1 MKKTTHRQ
9 LLAIIRKAEYVL
21 GYFPAKAS
29 NWDQS
34 GYQLV
39 FGWYTPIKA
48 NGKKI
53 GKRSESHVV
62 SFKRGGFAPTATTF
76 SHFCYGEA
84 DAIKLLFAAEVK
96 ACTKSNETPTFDVGP
111 TLYGNDRAS
120 VQATIPG
127 TDCTKTVYTI
137 AFRNTGT
144 YLPLFGSSEPANH
157 WGHDQWRTESSRE
170 TETVDTLVCFYE
182 FDNGGES

>member
-1 MKKTTHRQ
+1 MKKTTHKQ
-9 LLAIIRKAEYVL
+9 LLSLIRKAEYVL
-21 GYFPAKAS
+21 GYFPEKSA

-39 FGWYTPIKA
+39 FGWNTPIKA

-62 SFKRGGFAPTATTF
+62 SFGRGGFAPTATTF
-76 SHFCYGEA
+76 SHFSYGEA

-96 ACTKSNETPTFDVGP
+96 ACAKRSETPTFDVGP
-111 TLYGNDRAS
+111 TLYGTDRAS

-127 TDCTKTVYTI
+127 CDVVKTVYTV
-137 AFRNTGT
+137 AFRNIGV
-144 YLPLFGSSEPANH
+144 YLPLFGSSEPANR
-157 WGHDQWRTESSRE
+157 WGHDEWQTDCETES
-170 TETVDTLVCFYE
+170 VDSLVCFYE
-182 FDNGGES
+182 FDNGEESS